1 MLNDYLT
8 DNYNKLKDISYNI
21 TTVNDDEDL
30 LSLVI
35 EELYKCDSKRI
46 NEIIKKKQMTFYVVR
61 VMLNQ
66 YQSKTSRYHYKYRK
80 YYEYHTTTTIESI
93 SPDTIVETKKEKE
106 EVEERLEWVEEKLKD
121 LYWFDAE
128 CFRIYYREGY
138 SLSEMARETKI
149 NKNTLYKAI
158 RNVKN
163 YLKNER

>member
-1 MLNDYLT
+1 
-8 DNYNKLKDISYNI
+8 
-21 TTVNDDEDL
+21 
-30 LSLVI
+30 
-35 EELYKCDSKRI
+35 
-46 NEIIKKKQMTFYVVR
+46 MTFYVVR

-80 YYEYHTTTTIESI
+80 YYEYFTTTTIESI
-93 SPDTIVETKKEKE
+93 SPDTIVETTKEKE
-106 EVEERLEWVEEKLKD
+106 QIEERLEWVEEKLKD

-163 YLKNER
+163 YLKNEK

>member
-1 MLNDYLT
+1 MLNKYLIK
-8 DNYNKLKDISYNI
+8 NYDKLKDVAYNI
-21 TTVNDDEDL
+21 TNGKGDDL
-30 LSLVI
+30 LSFVI
-35 EELYKCDSKRI
+35 EELYKCDQDRI
-46 NEIIKKKQMTFYVVR
+46 KEIIQKKQMTFYVVR

-93 SPDTIVETKKEKE
+93 SPDTVVETKKEKE

-138 SLSEMARETKI
+138 SLSEMARETRI